1 MKKAL
6 STLALLVCAV
16 AAAPAW
22 SQSATSSG
30 SLYQA
35 FGEKAGLIQLVE
47 DFHLRLLADA
57 RTGPHFKP
65 VNARHIKEQL
75 VDQFCAV
82 TGGPCVYKGADMKSS
97 HSNLD
102 IKKSDFN
109 AQVEVLQQSM
119 DAKGIAFSTQNKL
132 LALLAPMH
140 RDVITVD

>member
-1 MKKAL
+1 MKKTLSIFAL
-6 STLALLVCAV
+6 SLCAV
-16 AAAPAW
+16 TVVPAW
-22 SQSATSSG
+22 AQSL

-35 FGEKAGLIQLVE
+35 FGAKQGLTELVE
-47 DFHLRLLADA
+47 DFHARLLADA

-65 VNARHIKEQL
+65 VNPKHIKEQL
-75 VDQFCAV
+75 TEQFCAV
-82 TGGPCVYKGADMKSS
+82 TGGPCMYKGADMKSA

-109 AQVEVLQQSM
+109 ALVEVLQQSM
-119 DAKGIAFSTQNKL
+119 DAKGIPFGTQNKL